1 MKCTK
6 CNGETKLEKFKG
18 IEIDRCTNCKSIW
31 LDYSE
36 MDQLEDTIWKHDELK
51 GSLFYG
57 TKESD
62 IKCPKC
68 GINLKKINYRFYDL
82 ELEYC
87 PNECGFYL
95 DNGEEKRVLELIKN
109 EKKSTKR
116 KFAAEND
123 WSKLMSH
130 IKSKSF
136 LDKLKLAFKK

>member
-51 GSLFYG
+51 GSLFFG
-57 TKESD
+57 TKESN

-68 GINLKKINYRFYDL
+68 GINLKKMALF
-82 ELEYC
+82 
-87 PNECGFYL
+87 
-95 DNGEEKRVLELIKN
+95 
-109 EKKSTKR
+109 
-116 KFAAEND
+116 
-123 WSKLMSH
+123 
-130 IKSKSF
+130 
-136 LDKLKLAFKK
+136 